1 MPGALT
7 RLLITAIAVV
17 VAAHLLPGDLSV
29 GGVGSLLLSVGYV
42 ESVLLFALV
51 LAFLNALVRPV
62 LLVLTLPL
70 NLITLGLFT
79 FVINAI
85 VFWLA
90 AQFPLGVYVSG
101 LGGAF
106 LAALIVSTVSFV
118 LSRAVP

>member
-17 VAAHLLPGDLSV
+17 VAEYLLPGDLTV
-29 GGVGSLLLSVGYV
+29 GGV

-51 LAFLNALVRPV
+51 LAFLNALVRPALV
-62 LLVLTLPL
+62 VLTLPL

-85 VFWLA
+85 LFWLA
-90 AQFPLGVYVSG
+90 AQSHLGVQVSG
-101 LGGAF
+101 FGAAF
-106 LAALIVSTVSFV
+106 LAALVVSAVSFV
-118 LSRAVP
+118 LSKAIP